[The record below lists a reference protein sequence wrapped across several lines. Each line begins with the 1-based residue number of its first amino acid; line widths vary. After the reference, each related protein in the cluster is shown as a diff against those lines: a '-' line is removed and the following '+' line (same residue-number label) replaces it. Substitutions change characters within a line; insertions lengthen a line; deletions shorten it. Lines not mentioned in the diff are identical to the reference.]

1 MVNIQIEMLPVDERD
16 AAMGKY
22 MDAFSRMEGLLEL
35 MVRFLLK
42 TDHTPARAVNA
53 VLYSKQRIDLVEA
66 LASACLSEETAAK
79 VARACERLSRRNMRR
94 NHIVHGQWQQ
104 LVLVGDDSV
113 EMMWLRAYSPS
124 DPSLSKLPPD
134 DPKLMGVYSFTI
146 PELHRATDHVE
157 EMLPVLSALLGEM
170 REQLAPPPPPEES
183 PDSETDAQ

>member
-1 MVNIQIEMLPVDERD
+1 
-16 AAMGKY
+16 
-22 MDAFSRMEGLLEL
+22 
-35 MVRFLLK
+35 
-42 TDHTPARAVNA
+42 
-53 VLYSKQRIDLVEA
+53 
-66 LASACLSEETAAK
+66 
-79 VARACERLSRRNMRR
+79 MRR